1 MAIINGTT
9 GNENLNGTT
18 SNDTL
23 DGGVGA
29 DTMIGGLGNDTYV
42 VDNAGDV
49 ITELAGE
56 GTDTVKSSIT
66 YTLAAQFNLGL
77 MYYNGQGVTQDYSQA
92 ADWYRKAAAQGNA
105 AAQYNLGLMYYNGQG
120 CCTRL

>member
-42 VDNAGDV
+42 VD
-49 ITELAGE
+49 
-56 GTDTVKSSIT
+56 TVKSSIT
-66 YTLAAQFNLGL
+66 YTLGNNIEYLLLTGNSSINGIGNTLANRLTGNNGKNLLDGGAGSDTMIGGL
-77 MYYNGQGVTQDYSQA
+77 GMCGY
-92 ADWYRKAAAQGNA
+92 
-105 AAQYNLGLMYYNGQG
+105 
-120 CCTRL
+120 CC

>member
-66 YTLAAQFNLGL
+66 YTLGKNIEYLLQTGNSSINDIGNTLANRLTGNNGKNLLDGGAGSDTMIGGL
-77 MYYNGQGVTQDYSQA
+77 GMCGY
-92 ADWYRKAAAQGNA
+92 
-105 AAQYNLGLMYYNGQG
+105 
-120 CCTRL
+120 CC

>member
-18 SNDTL
+18 ANDTL
-23 DGGVGA
+23 DGDVGA

-66 YTLAAQFNLGL
+66 YTLGNNIEYLLLTGNSSINGIGNTLANRLTGNNGKNLLDGGAGSDTMIGGL
-77 MYYNGQGVTQDYSQA
+77 GMCGY
-92 ADWYRKAAAQGNA
+92 
-105 AAQYNLGLMYYNGQG
+105 
-120 CCTRL
+120 CC